1 MSSQPTDST
10 THVYFLV
17 VQEVLDERWLRWFG
31 HLEITQLPGG
41 QTLLAGSLNDQ
52 AALHGLLSRIR
63 DLGLR
68 LVYLKQ
74 DDFDCEILKP
84 YISDKEE

>member
-1 MSSQPTDST
+1 MSAQPTDST
-10 THVYFLV
+10 MHVYLLV

-31 HLEITQLPGG
+31 HLKIVQLPGG
-41 QTLLAGSLNDQ
+41 QTLLAGRVNDQ

-63 DLGLR
+63 DLGLK

-74 DDFDCEILKP
+74 DNFDCEILKP
-84 YISDKEE
+84 YLSEYEE